1 MAIKITRYVDIISS
15 VSGASSVAQRKLDHR
30 RFTSDPRVPVGSI
43 LELGSGDADDFFGS
57 TSDEAVFARQYFG
70 YVSPAPASAPRALQ
84 FAAYAPAGRVP
95 AVYSASPATLAEL
108 TSISAGSL
116 TITLGANTN
125 TITAINLSAA
135 LSFADVATALQTAV
149 RTGTGTQFAAA
160 TVTYDVGR
168 AQFGISGGV
177 VGDAAVSVGVTP
189 LSTLLGLNDPQAIL
203 SPGVAAQSHLD
214 AFQAAEEAS
223 DSFGSA
229 SFGESI
235 TDAEAKAVAQYVA
248 GENVKY
254 QFYVSVTPSTYT
266 ATVAALSGIQS
277 TGIILNGTP
286 DEYKEAIPA
295 AIMSATD
302 YERRNAAINY
312 MYRQVGGFTAD
323 VTTDALANIYD
334 AARVNYYGQ
343 TASAGQNIS
352 FFQRGFLLGGATSP
366 IDMSVHAN
374 EQWLKAYLTAALLS
388 LQLSLNKIPANNEG
402 RSYVLAQ
409 VIDAVNK
416 AKFNGTIIVDK
427 VLTTAQ
433 KIAVTQ
439 LSGDPD
445 AWRDVQSK
453 GFWADVTIVQSVP
466 VSGVTEY
473 TAKYTL
479 VYSKGDV
486 VRKVEGS
493 HNLI

>member
-57 TSDEAVFARQYFG
+57 TSDEAIFARQYFG

-95 AVYSASPATLAEL
+95 AVYSATPATLAEL
-108 TSISAGSL
+108 TSISSGSL

-135 LSFADVATALQTAV
+135 LSFADVATALQTAI
-149 RTGTGTQFAAA
+149 RTGTGTQFSAA

-168 AQFGISGGV
+168 AQFVISGGV
-177 VGDAAVSVGVTP
+177 IGDAAVSVGVTP
-189 LSTLLGLNDPQAIL
+189 LSTLLGLNDPQTIL
-203 SPGVAAQSHLD
+203 SPGVAAQNPLD

-266 ATVAALSGIQS
+266 ATVAELSGIQS
-277 TGIILNGTP
+277 TGIILNGTAG
-286 DEYKEAIPA
+286 EYKEAIPA
-295 AIMSATD
+295 AIMAATD
-302 YERRNAAINY
+302 YDRRNAAINY

-323 VTTDALANIYD
+323 VTTNALANTYD

-352 FFQRGFLLGGATSP
+352 FFQRGFLMGGATAP

-374 EQWLKAYLTAALLS
+374 EQWLKAYLTAQLLS

-402 RSYVLAQ
+402 RSYILAQ

-416 AKFNGTIIVDK
+416 AKNNGTIIIDK
-427 VLTTAQ
+427 TLTTAQ

-439 LSGDPD
+439 LTNDPD
-445 AWRDVQSK
+445 AWRDVESK
-453 GFWADVTIVQSVP
+453 GFWADVVITQSVP

>member
-95 AVYSASPATLAEL
+95 AVYSATPATLAEL
-108 TSISAGSL
+108 TAISSGSL

-168 AQFGISGGV
+168 AQFVISGGV
-177 VGDAAVSVGVTP
+177 IEAAPVSVGVTP
-189 LSTLLGLNDPQAIL
+189 LSGLLGLNDPQAIL
-203 SPGVAAQSHLD
+203 SPGVAAQNPLD

-235 TDAEAKAVAQYVA
+235 TDVEAKAVAQYVA

-286 DEYKEAIPA
+286 GEYKEAIPA

-302 YERRNAAINY
+302 YDRRNAAINY

-323 VTTDALANIYD
+323 VTTDALANVYD
-334 AARVNYYGQ
+334 TARVNYYGQ

-352 FFQRGFLLGGATSP
+352 FFQRGFLLGGATAP
-366 IDMSVHAN
+366 VDMSVHAN

-416 AKFNGTIIVDK
+416 AKFNGTIIIDK

-453 GFWADVTIVQSVP
+453 GFWADVAIVQSVP

-486 VRKVEGS
+486 VRKVEAS
-493 HNLI
+493 HNLV

>member
-70 YVSPAPASAPRALQ
+70 YVSPAPASAPRSLQ
-84 FAAYAPAGRVP
+84 FAAYAPTGRVP
-95 AVYSASPATLAEL
+95 AVYSASPASLAEL
-108 TSISAGSL
+108 TAVSAGSL
-116 TITLGANTN
+116 NITLGANTN
-125 TITAINLSAA
+125 TIAAINLSAA

-168 AQFGISGGV
+168 AQFIISGGV
-177 VGDAAVSVGVTP
+177 VGSAAVSVGVTP

-203 SPGVAAQSHLD
+203 SPGVAVQTPLA
-214 AFQAAEEAS
+214 AFQAAEDAS

-235 TDAEAKAVAQYVA
+235 TDVEAKAVAQYVA

-277 TGIILNGTP
+277 TGIILNSTAG
-286 DEYKEAIPA
+286 EYKEAIPA

-302 YERRNAAINY
+302 YDRRNATVNY

-334 AARVNYYGQ
+334 TARVNYYGQ

-352 FFQRGFLLGGATSP
+352 FFQRGFLLGGATAP
-366 IDMSVHAN
+366 VDMSVHAN

-416 AKFNGTIIVDK
+416 AKFNGTIIIDK
-427 VLTTAQ
+427 LLTTAQ

-445 AWRDVQSK
+445 AWRDVESK
-453 GFWADVTIVQSVP
+453 GFWADVVITQSVP

-493 HNLI
+493 HNLV

>member
-57 TSDEAVFARQYFG
+57 TSDEAIFARQYFG

-95 AVYSASPATLAEL
+95 AVYSANPATLAEL

-149 RTGTGTQFAAA
+149 RTGTGAQFTAA

-168 AQFGISGGV
+168 AQFVISGGV
-177 VGDAAVSVGVTP
+177 IEAAPVSVGVTP
-189 LSTLLGLNDPQAIL
+189 LSGLLGLNDPQAIL
-203 SPGVAAQSHLD
+203 SPGVAAQNPLD

-235 TDAEAKAVAQYVA
+235 TDVDAKAVAQYVA

-277 TGIILNGTP
+277 TGIILNGTAG
-286 DEYKEAIPA
+286 EYKESIPA

-352 FFQRGFLLGGATSP
+352 FFQRGFLLGGATAP
-366 IDMSVHAN
+366 VDMSVHAN

-433 KIAVTQ
+433 KIAITQ

-453 GFWADVTIVQSVP
+453 GFWADVAIVQSVP

>member
-30 RFTSDPRVPVGSI
+30 RFTSDPRVPVGSS
-43 LELGSGDADDFFGS
+43 LEIGSGDADDFFGS

-70 YVSPAPASAPRALQ
+70 YVSPAPASAPRSLQ

-108 TSISAGSL
+108 TAVSAGSL
-116 TITLGANTN
+116 NITLGANTN
-125 TITAINLSAA
+125 TIAAINLSSA
-135 LSFADVATALQTAV
+135 LSFADVATALQTAI
-149 RTGTGTQFAAA
+149 RTGTGAQFTAA

-168 AQFGISGGV
+168 AQFIISGGV

-203 SPGVAAQSHLD
+203 SPGVAAQNPLD

-235 TDAEAKAVAQYVA
+235 TDVEAKAVAQYVA

-277 TGIILNGTP
+277 TGIILNGTAG
-286 DEYKEAIPA
+286 EYKEAIPA

-302 YERRNAAINY
+302 YERRNATVNY

-334 AARVNYYGQ
+334 TARVNYYGQ

-352 FFQRGFLLGGATSP
+352 FFQRGFLLGGATAP
-366 IDMSVHAN
+366 VDMSVHAN

-409 VIDAVNK
+409 VIDGVNK
-416 AKFNGTIIVDK
+416 AKFNGTIIIDK

-453 GFWADVTIVQSVP
+453 GFWADVAIVQSVP

-486 VRKVEGS
+486 VRRVAGAHS
-493 HNLI
+493 LI

>member
-57 TSDEAVFARQYFG
+57 TSDEAIFARQYFG

-95 AVYSASPATLAEL
+95 AVYSATPATLAEL
-108 TSISAGSL
+108 TSISSGSL

-149 RTGTGTQFAAA
+149 RTGTGTQFTAA

-168 AQFGISGGV
+168 AQFIISGSV
-177 VGDAAVSVGVTP
+177 IGDAAVSVGVTP
-189 LSTLLGLNDPQAIL
+189 LSTLLGLNDPQTIL
-203 SPGVAAQSHLD
+203 SPGVAAQNPLD

-277 TGIILNGTP
+277 TGIILNGTAG
-286 DEYKEAIPA
+286 EYKEAIPA
-295 AIMSATD
+295 AIMAATD

-312 MYRQVGGFTAD
+312 MYRQVSGFTAD
-323 VTTDALANIYD
+323 VTTNALANTYD
-334 AARVNYYGQ
+334 TARVNYYGQ

-352 FFQRGFLLGGATSP
+352 FFQRGFLMGGATAP

-374 EQWLKAYLTAALLS
+374 EQWLKAYLTSQLLS

-402 RSYVLAQ
+402 RSYILAQ

-416 AKFNGTIIVDK
+416 AKNNGTIIIDK
-427 VLTTAQ
+427 TLTTAQ
-433 KIAVTQ
+433 KIAITQ
-439 LSGDPD
+439 LTNDPD
-445 AWRDVQSK
+445 AWRDVESK
-453 GFWADVTIVQSVP
+453 GFWADVVITQSVP
-466 VSGVTEY
+466 QSGVTEY

>member
-84 FAAYAPAGRVP
+84 FAAYAPSDRAPVAYG
-95 AVYSASPATLAEL
+95 ASPASLAEL
-108 TSISAGSL
+108 TAVSSGSL

-125 TITAINLSAA
+125 TISAINLSSA
-135 LSFADVATALQTAV
+135 LSFADVATALQTAI

-160 TVTYDVGR
+160 TVVYNVPLGV
-168 AQFGISGGV
+168 FVISGGV
-177 VGDAAVSVGVTP
+177 VGDAAVSFGVSP
-189 LSTLLGLNDPQAIL
+189 LATLLGLNDPATIL
-203 SPGVAAQSHLD
+203 SPGVAAQTPLD
-214 AFQAAEEAS
+214 AFQAAEQAS

-266 ATVAALSGIQS
+266 ATVSALTGIAS
-277 TGIILNGTP
+277 TGLILNSTAG
-286 DEYKEAIPA
+286 EYKEAIPA
-295 AIMSATD
+295 AIMAATD
-302 YERRNAAINY
+302 YDRRNSAINY
-312 MYRQVGGFTAD
+312 MYRQVSGFTAD
-323 VTTDALANIYD
+323 VTTNALASTYD
-334 AARVNYYGQ
+334 TARVNYYGQ

-352 FFQRGFLLGGATSP
+352 FFQRGFLMGGATAP
-366 IDMSVHAN
+366 VDMSVHAN
-374 EQWLKAYLTAALLS
+374 EQWLKSYLTAQLLS

-402 RSYVLAQ
+402 RSYILAQ

-416 AKFNGTIIVDK
+416 AKNNGTIIIDK
-427 VLTTAQ
+427 TLTTAQ

-439 LSGDPD
+439 LTNDPD
-445 AWRDVQSK
+445 AWRDVESK
-453 GFWADVTIVQSVP
+453 GFWADVVITQSVP

>member
-30 RFTSDPRVPVGSI
+30 RFVTDPRVPVGAI
-43 LELGSGDADDFFGS
+43 LELGSGDADAFFGS
-57 TSDEAVFARQYFG
+57 TSDEAAFARQYFA

-95 AVYSASPATLAEL
+95 AVYGAAPATLAEL
-108 TSISAGSL
+108 TAVSSGSL

-125 TITAINLSAA
+125 TINSINLSAA
-135 LSFADVATALQTAV
+135 LSFADVATALQTAI

-160 TVTYDVGR
+160 TVTYNVGLG
-168 AQFGISGGV
+168 AFVISGGV
-177 VGDAAVSVGVTP
+177 VGDAAVSVGVTT
-189 LSTLLGLNDPQAIL
+189 LGTLLGLNDPAAIL
-203 SPGVAAQSHLD
+203 SPGVAVQAPVD
-214 AFQAAEEAS
+214 AFQAAEQAS

-229 SFGESI
+229 SFGATI
-235 TDAEAKAVAQYVA
+235 TADEAKDVALYVA

-266 ATVAALSGIQS
+266 TFVTALNGIAS
-277 TGIILNGTP
+277 TGLILNGTTG
-286 DEYKEAIPA
+286 EYKEAIPA
-295 AIMSATD
+295 AIMAATD
-302 YERRNAAINY
+302 YDRRNAAINY

-323 VTTDALANIYD
+323 VTTNALANTYD

-352 FFQRGFLLGGATSP
+352 FFQRGFLMGGATAP
-366 IDMSVHAN
+366 VDMSVHAN
-374 EQWLKAYLTAALLS
+374 EQWLKSYLTAQLLS

-402 RSYVLAQ
+402 RSYILAQ
-409 VIDAVNK
+409 VIDGVTK
-416 AKFNGTIIVDK
+416 AKNNGTIIIDK
-427 VLTTAQ
+427 TLTTAQ

-439 LSGDPD
+439 LTNDPD
-445 AWRDVQSK
+445 AWRDVESK
-453 GFWADVTIVQSVP
+453 GFWADVVITQSVP

-479 VYSKGDV
+479 VYAKGDV

>member
-30 RFTSDPRVPVGSI
+30 RFTSDPRVPIGSI

-95 AVYSASPATLAEL
+95 AVYSAAPATLAEL

-149 RTGTGTQFAAA
+149 RTGTGAQFTAA

-168 AQFGISGGV
+168 AQFVISGGV
-177 VGDAAVSVGVTP
+177 IEAAPVSVGVTP
-189 LSTLLGLNDPQAIL
+189 LSGLLGLNDPQAIL
-203 SPGVAAQSHLD
+203 SPGVAAQNPLD

-235 TDAEAKAVAQYVA
+235 TDVEAKAVAQYVA

-277 TGIILNGTP
+277 TGIVLNGTAG
-286 DEYKEAIPA
+286 EYKEAIPA
-295 AIMSATD
+295 AIMAATD
-302 YERRNAAINY
+302 YDRRNATVNY

-352 FFQRGFLLGGATSP
+352 FFQRGFLLGGANSP

-416 AKFNGTIIVDK
+416 AKFNGTIIIDK

-433 KIAVTQ
+433 KIAITQ

-453 GFWADVTIVQSVP
+453 GFWADVVIVQSVP

>member
-57 TSDEAVFARQYFG
+57 TSDEAIFARQYFG

-95 AVYSASPATLAEL
+95 AAYGASPASLAEL
-108 TSISAGSL
+108 TAVSAGSL
-116 TITLGANTN
+116 NITLGANTN

-149 RTGTGTQFAAA
+149 RTGTGAQFTAA

-168 AQFGISGGV
+168 AQFVISGGV
-177 VGDAAVSVGVTP
+177 VGAAAVSVGVTP

-203 SPGVAAQSHLD
+203 SPGVAAQNPLA
-214 AFQAAEEAS
+214 AFQAAEDAS

-235 TDAEAKAVAQYVA
+235 TDAEAKAVAQYVS

-254 QFYVSVTPSTYT
+254 QFYVSVTPATYT

-277 TGIILNGTP
+277 TGIILNGTAG
-286 DEYKEAIPA
+286 EYKEAIPA

-302 YERRNAAINY
+302 YDRRNATVNY

-323 VTTDALANIYD
+323 VTTDALANVYD
-334 AARVNYYGQ
+334 TARVNYYGQ

-352 FFQRGFLLGGATSP
+352 FFQRGFLLGGATAP
-366 IDMSVHAN
+366 VDMSVHAN

-416 AKFNGTIIVDK
+416 AKLNGTIIIDK

-445 AWRDVQSK
+445 AWRDVESK
-453 GFWADVTIVQSVP
+453 GFWADVVITQSVP

-493 HNLI
+493 HNLV

>member
-84 FAAYAPAGRVP
+84 FAAYAPSGRVP
-95 AVYSASPATLAEL
+95 AVYSATPATLAEL

-135 LSFADVATALQTAV
+135 LSFADVATALQTAL
-149 RTGTGTQFAAA
+149 RTGTGTQFTAA

-168 AQFGISGGV
+168 AQFILSGGV
-177 VGDAAVSVGVTP
+177 VGSAAVSVGVTP

-203 SPGVAAQSHLD
+203 SPGVAAQNPLD

-223 DSFGSA
+223 DSFGSV

-235 TDAEAKAVAQYVA
+235 TDVEAKAVAQYVA

-286 DEYKEAIPA
+286 GEYKEAIPA

-302 YERRNAAINY
+302 YDRRNATVNY

-334 AARVNYYGQ
+334 TARVNYYGQ

-416 AKFNGTIIVDK
+416 AKFNGTIIIDK

-433 KIAVTQ
+433 KIAITQ

-453 GFWADVTIVQSVP
+453 GFWADVAIVQSVP

>member
-108 TSISAGSL
+108 TAVSAGSL
-116 TITLGANTN
+116 NITLGANTN
-125 TITAINLSAA
+125 TIAAINLSAA

-149 RTGTGTQFAAA
+149 RTGTGAQFTAA

-168 AQFGISGGV
+168 AQFIISGGV

-203 SPGVAAQSHLD
+203 SPGVAAQNPLD
-214 AFQAAEEAS
+214 AFQAAEDAS

-254 QFYVSVTPSTYT
+254 QFYVSVTPATYT

-277 TGIILNGTP
+277 TGIILNGTAG
-286 DEYKEAIPA
+286 EYKEAIPA

-302 YERRNAAINY
+302 YERRNATVNY
-312 MYRQVGGFTAD
+312 MYRQVGGFAAD

-334 AARVNYYGQ
+334 TARVNYYGQ

-352 FFQRGFLLGGATSP
+352 FFQRGFLLGGATAP
-366 IDMSVHAN
+366 VDMSVHAN

-409 VIDAVNK
+409 VIDGVNK
-416 AKFNGTIIVDK
+416 AKFNGTIIIDK

-453 GFWADVTIVQSVP
+453 GFWADVAIVQSVP

>member
-57 TSDEAVFARQYFG
+57 TSDEAIFARQYFG

-95 AVYSASPATLAEL
+95 AVYSATPATLAEL
-108 TSISAGSL
+108 TSISSGSL

-125 TITAINLSAA
+125 TITAINLSAS

-149 RTGTGTQFAAA
+149 RTGTGTQFTAA

-168 AQFGISGGV
+168 AQFIISGGV
-177 VGDAAVSVGVTP
+177 IGDAAVSVGVTP
-189 LSTLLGLNDPQAIL
+189 LSTLLGLNDPQTIL
-203 SPGVAAQSHLD
+203 SPGVAAQNPLE

-235 TDAEAKAVAQYVA
+235 TDAESKAVAQYVA

-277 TGIILNGTP
+277 TGIILNGTAG
-286 DEYKEAIPA
+286 EYKEAIPA
-295 AIMSATD
+295 AIMAATD
-302 YERRNAAINY
+302 YDRRNAAINY
-312 MYRQVGGFTAD
+312 MYRQVSGFTAD
-323 VTTDALANIYD
+323 VTTNALANTYD
-334 AARVNYYGQ
+334 TARVNYYGQ

-352 FFQRGFLLGGATSP
+352 FFQRGFLMGGATAP
-366 IDMSVHAN
+366 VDMSVHAN
-374 EQWLKAYLTAALLS
+374 EQWLKAYLTAQLLS

-402 RSYVLAQ
+402 RSYILAQ

-416 AKFNGTIIVDK
+416 AKNNGTIIIDK
-427 VLTTAQ
+427 TLTTAQ

-439 LSGDPD
+439 LTNDPD
-445 AWRDVQSK
+445 AWRDVESK
-453 GFWADVTIVQSVP
+453 GFWADVVITQSVP

>member
-95 AVYSASPATLAEL
+95 AVYSATPATLAEL
-108 TSISAGSL
+108 TAISAGSL

-125 TITAINLSAA
+125 TIAAINLSSA
-135 LSFADVATALQTAV
+135 LSFADVATALQTAI

-168 AQFGISGGV
+168 ASFVISGGV
-177 VGDAAVSVGVTP
+177 IEAAPVSVGTGS
-189 LSTLLGLNDPQAIL
+189 LEALLGLNDPMTIL
-203 SPGVAAQSHLD
+203 SPGVAAQNPLD
-214 AFQAAEEAS
+214 AFQAAEDAS

-235 TDAEAKAVAQYVA
+235 TDVGAKAVAQYVA

-254 QFYVSVTPSTYT
+254 QFYVSVTPATYT

-277 TGIILNGTP
+277 TGIILNGAAG
-286 DEYKEAIPA
+286 EYKEAIPA

-302 YERRNAAINY
+302 YDRRNATVNY

-334 AARVNYYGQ
+334 TARVNYYGQ

-352 FFQRGFLLGGATSP
+352 FFQRGFLLGGATAP
-366 IDMSVHAN
+366 VDMSVHAN

-409 VIDAVNK
+409 VIDGVNK
-416 AKFNGTIIVDK
+416 AKLNGTIIIDK

-453 GFWADVTIVQSVP
+453 GFWADVAIVQSVP

>member
-84 FAAYAPAGRVP
+84 FAAYAPTGRVP
-95 AVYSASPATLAEL
+95 AAYGASPASLAEL
-108 TSISAGSL
+108 TAISAGSL
-116 TITLGANTN
+116 NITLGANTN

-168 AQFGISGGV
+168 AQFVISGGV
-177 VGDAAVSVGVTP
+177 VGAAAVSVGVTP

-203 SPGVAAQSHLD
+203 SPGVAAQNPLA
-214 AFQAAEEAS
+214 AFQAAEDAS

-235 TDAEAKAVAQYVA
+235 TDAEAKAVAQYVS

-254 QFYVSVTPSTYT
+254 QFYVSVTPATYT

-277 TGIILNGTP
+277 TGIILNGTAG
-286 DEYKEAIPA
+286 EYKEAIPA

-302 YERRNAAINY
+302 YDRRNATVNY

-334 AARVNYYGQ
+334 TARVNYYGQ

-352 FFQRGFLLGGATSP
+352 FFQRGFLLGGATAP
-366 IDMSVHAN
+366 VDMSVHAN

-409 VIDAVNK
+409 VIDGVNK
-416 AKFNGTIIVDK
+416 AKFNGTIIIDK
-427 VLTTAQ
+427 LLTTAQ

-453 GFWADVTIVQSVP
+453 GFWADVAIVQSVP

-493 HNLI
+493 HNLV

>member
-43 LELGSGDADDFFGS
+43 LELGSGDADEFFGS
-57 TSDEAVFARQYFG
+57 TSDEAIFARQYFG

-116 TITLGANTN
+116 TITLGANIN

-149 RTGTGTQFAAA
+149 RTGTGTQFTAA

-168 AQFGISGGV
+168 AQFIISGGV
-177 VGDAAVSVGVTP
+177 IGDAAVSVGVTP

-203 SPGVAAQSHLD
+203 SPGVAAQTPLD
-214 AFQAAEEAS
+214 AFQAAEQAS

-235 TDAEAKAVAQYVA
+235 TDAEAKDVAQYVA

-266 ATVAALSGIQS
+266 ATVSALSGIQS
-277 TGIILNGTP
+277 TGIILNGTAG
-286 DEYKEAIPA
+286 EYKEAIPA
-295 AIMSATD
+295 AIMAATD
-302 YERRNAAINY
+302 YDRRNAAINY
-312 MYRQVGGFTAD
+312 MYRQVSGFTAD
-323 VTTDALANIYD
+323 VTTNALANIYD
-334 AARVNYYGQ
+334 AVRVNYYGQ
-343 TASAGQNIS
+343 TAGAGQNIS
-352 FFQRGFLLGGATSP
+352 FFQRGFLMGGATAP

-374 EQWLKAYLTAALLS
+374 EQWLKAYLTAQLLS

-402 RSYVLAQ
+402 RSYILAQ

-416 AKFNGTIIVDK
+416 AKNNGTIIIDK
-427 VLTTAQ
+427 TLTTAQ

-439 LSGDPD
+439 LTNDPD
-445 AWRDVQSK
+445 AWRDVESK
-453 GFWADVTIVQSVP
+453 GFWADVVITQSVP